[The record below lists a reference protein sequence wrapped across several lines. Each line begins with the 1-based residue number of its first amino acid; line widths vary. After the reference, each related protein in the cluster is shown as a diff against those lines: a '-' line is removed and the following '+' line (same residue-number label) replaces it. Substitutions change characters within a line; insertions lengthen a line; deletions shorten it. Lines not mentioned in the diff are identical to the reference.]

1 MRLLVFYGLTVLFT
15 VVVFHTSCVIASV
28 LTILSSLFR
37 IAETTYLYSTQI
49 ILSVCH
55 FSR

>member
-1 MRLLVFYGLTVLFT
+1 MRLLVFYGLTILFT